1 MAVYQEKDKSKWT
14 KDGRS
19 WYFRCYYTD
28 MYGNRKQKVS
38 KMYSRKK
45 DAEEEERTFLSKVST
60 DGIISNSVMF
70 VDVYNS
76 WLSTKKTQV
85 KSSTYYSRRNRA
97 ELYILP
103 YFEKYK
109 LHSIKINILEMW
121 KMEVFKS
128 NIGLDH
134 KNRVI
139 ADLKEILDFAC
150 CNYDF
155 DIKVASKL
163 QKVKTEKVVNQ
174 MDSETNFWTY
184 EEFKQFI
191 SVVDD
196 RYYYI
201 VFNFFYYTG
210 LRIGEICALNW
221 NDINFE
227 RKTLRVNKT
236 LSNKVDDQLYII
248 TSPKTNNSIR
258 FVDLDD
264 NLVKLLKEHKD
275 SEKQLYG
282 FNSSMFVFGNVK
294 PLAPTTFKRYLY
306 KYIEIANVKRITPH
320 GFRHSHVSLLIN
332 LGCDSRDVANRIG
345 DTVTMI
351 EKTYYHMFPTKK
363 THVINVLNQLNQYKK

>member
-1 MAVYQEKDKSKWT
+1 MAIYQEKDKTKWT

-19 WYFRCYYTD
+19 WYFRCYYSD
-28 MYGNRKQKVS
+28 IYGNRKQKES
-38 KMYSRKK
+38 KMYLRKK
-45 DAEEEERTFLSKVST
+45 DAEEEERTFLSKVTT
-60 DGIISNSVMF
+60 DGIISNSIMF

-109 LHSIKINILEMW
+109 LHSIKINVLEMW

-134 KNRVI
+134 KNRII
-139 ADLKEILDFAC
+139 ADLKEILDYAC

-191 SVVDD
+191 NVVDD

-201 VFNFFYYTG
+201 IFNFFYYTG

-221 NDINFE
+221 NDINFD

-258 FVDLDD
+258 IVDLDD
-264 NLVKLLKEHKD
+264 NLIKLLKEHKD
-275 SEKQLYG
+275 NEKQLYG
-282 FNSSMFVFGNVK
+282 FNDSMFVFGNVK
-294 PLAPTTFKRYLY
+294 PLSPTTFKRYLY
-306 KYIEIANVKRITPH
+306 KYTELANVKRITPH

-345 DTVTMI
+345 DTVQMV
-351 EKTYYHMFPTKK
+351 EKTYYHMFPMKK
-363 THVINVLNQLNQYKK
+363 THVINVLNQLK

>member
-1 MAVYQEKDKSKWT
+1 MPVYQEKNKNKLT

-19 WYFRCYYTD
+19 WYYRCYYTD
-28 MYGNRKQKVS
+28 IYGIRKQKIS
-38 KMYSRKK
+38 KMYLRKK
-45 DAEEEERTFLSKVST
+45 DAEENERIFLNKIST
-60 DGIISNSVMF
+60 NEIISNSIMF

-76 WLSTKKTQV
+76 WLSVKKTQV

-97 ELYILP
+97 CLYILP

-109 LHSIKINILEMW
+109 LHSIKKNTLEMW
-121 KMEVFKS
+121 KIEVFKS

-134 KNRVI
+134 KNRII
-139 ADLKEILDFAC
+139 ADLKEILDYAC

-155 DIKVASKL
+155 DIKIASKL

-174 MDSETNFWTY
+174 MNSETNFWTY
-184 EEFKQFI
+184 DEFKKFI
-191 SVVDD
+191 SVIDN

-201 VFNFFYYTG
+201 IFNFFYYTG

-227 RKTLRVNKT
+227 RRTLRVNKT
-236 LSNKVDDQLYII
+236 LSNKVDDFDYII

-264 NLVKLLKEHKD
+264 NLLKLLNEHKNN
-275 SEKQLYG
+275 EKQLYG
-282 FNSSMFVFGNVK
+282 FNDDMFVFGNIK
-294 PLAPTTFKRYLY
+294 PLSPTTLKRYLY
-306 KYIEIANVKRITPH
+306 KYIELANVKKITPH

-345 DTVTMI
+345 DTVNMV

-363 THVINVLNQLNQYKK
+363 THVVNVLNNLS